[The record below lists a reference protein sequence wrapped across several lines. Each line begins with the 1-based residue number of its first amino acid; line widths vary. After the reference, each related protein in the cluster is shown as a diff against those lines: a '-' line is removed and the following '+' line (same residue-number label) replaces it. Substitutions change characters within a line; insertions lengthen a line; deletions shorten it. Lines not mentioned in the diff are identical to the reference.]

1 MMPAYVINLE
11 RATERRQRIG
21 AQLDQLGL
29 SHVFCQAVE
38 GAKLDAQAVSALYD
52 ESAAARN
59 YRPLSRGELGCA
71 LSHLAVYRRML
82 DEGADWALV
91 LEDDAALGSD
101 VLRVLQELERV
112 LDPTSPTVVLL
123 SHVDKYTRWGRQ
135 SLGGQA
141 HLVRRYG
148 HWWLAHGYVVTRGA
162 AERMLAALQPVW
174 SAADFWAG
182 FERRGIIRVQ
192 AVVPCC
198 IGLTELAQTS
208 YLEGGRIDLDV
219 AEKTRRSIGYY
230 LKRYLYQRFLHQ
242 ILVRPF
248 LRVARQRQPFQ
259 PRA

>member
-1 MMPAYVINLE
+1 MMPIYVINLE
-11 RATERRQRIG
+11 RAAERRRKIGTQLDRLGLSYVLCQAVDG
-21 AQLDQLGL
+21 AQLD
-29 SHVFCQAVE
+29 
-38 GAKLDAQAVSALYD
+38 AQALSALCD
-52 ESAAARN
+52 EATATRD

-82 DEGADWALV
+82 DEGADRALV
-91 LEDDAALGSD
+91 LEDDAAPGVD
-101 VLRVLQELERV
+101 VPRVLRELERV
-112 LDPTSPTVVLL
+112 LDPASPTVVLL

-135 SLGGQA
+135 SLDGQR

-148 HWWLAHGYVVTRGA
+148 HWWLAHGYIVTRGA

-182 FERRGIIRVQ
+182 FERRGIVRVR
-192 AVVPCC
+192 AVVPSC

-208 YLEGGRIDLDV
+208 YLEGGRVDLDT
-219 AEKTRRSIGYY
+219 AEKSRRSIGYY

-248 LRVARQRQPFQ
+248 LRVARQRPPSQP
-259 PRA
+259 PA